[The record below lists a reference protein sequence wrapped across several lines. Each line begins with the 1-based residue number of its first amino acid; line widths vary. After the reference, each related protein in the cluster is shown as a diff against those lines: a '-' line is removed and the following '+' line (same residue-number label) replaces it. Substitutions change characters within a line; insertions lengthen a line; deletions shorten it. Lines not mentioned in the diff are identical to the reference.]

1 MERGAWQV
9 YSPWGHK
16 DLDLTEWLTLLK
28 TSLVVQWLRLHAST
42 AGETGYIPGWG
53 TKIPYASWCNNKK
66 IKFDILGFPGGSDS
80 EESACNVGDLG
91 SIRKIP
97 WRREWLPT
105 PVFFPGESHGQR
117 SLVGYSPWGLKKSD
131 MTEKLTLS
139 LSLSATCIFTCWTC
153 PFPLPHVNAALLWW
167 TWSSLA
173 LTFDISEA
181 ASLGHM
187 NQACHSNGSIVLATG
202 TGKKDWHKPQTLV
215 NQRFPIEMSYADTG
229 TLYFLT
235 VTNLPC

>member
-1 MERGAWQV
+1 MQTCFIHELGRSPGGWDGNPLQYSYPENFMERGAWQV

-97 WRREWLPT
+97 WRREDPLEKGMAIHSSILSWRIPWT
-105 PVFFPGESHGQR
+105 EEPGVLQFIGSQR
-117 SLVGYSPWGLKKSD
+117 VW
-131 MTEKLTLS
+131 
-139 LSLSATCIFTCWTC
+139 
-153 PFPLPHVNAALLWW
+153 
-167 TWSSLA
+167 
-173 LTFDISEA
+173 
-181 ASLGHM
+181 
-187 NQACHSNGSIVLATG
+187 Q
-202 TGKKDWHKPQTLV
+202 DW
-215 NQRFPIEMSYADTG
+215 
-229 TLYFLT
+229 
-235 VTNLPC
+235 VTNTFTDEYGGWDKTL